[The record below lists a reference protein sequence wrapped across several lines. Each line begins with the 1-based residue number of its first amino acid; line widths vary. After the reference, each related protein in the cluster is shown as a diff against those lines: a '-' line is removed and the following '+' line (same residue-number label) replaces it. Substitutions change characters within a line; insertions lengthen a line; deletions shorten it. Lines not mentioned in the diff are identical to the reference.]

1 MVNTKQ
7 NKFTSKKRK
16 NMNENDDIRRAE
28 LSSIIEALRERIA
41 ALEANDVVTDLRQ
54 RLDEI
59 ERRLTALEAT
69 RRKRR

>member
-1 MVNTKQ
+1 M
-7 NKFTSKKRK
+7 TSDGSPP
-16 NMNENDDIRRAE
+16 MNENDDIRRAE

-59 ERRLTALEAT
+59 ERRLTALEAR
-69 RRKRR
+69 RRKPR

>member
-1 MVNTKQ
+1 
-7 NKFTSKKRK
+7 
-16 NMNENDDIRRAE
+16 MNENDDIRRAE

>member
-1 MVNTKQ
+1 
-7 NKFTSKKRK
+7 
-16 NMNENDDIRRAE
+16 MNENDDIRRAE

-59 ERRLTALEAT
+59 ERRLTALEAR
-69 RRKRR
+69 RRKPR

>member
-1 MVNTKQ
+1 MVAARHA
-7 NKFTSKKRK
+7 SDGSPP
-16 NMNENDDIRRAE
+16 MNENDDIRRAE

-59 ERRLTALEAT
+59 ERRLTALEAR
-69 RRKRR
+69 RRKPR

>member
-1 MVNTKQ
+1 MVAARNA
-7 NKFTSKKRK
+7 SDGSPP
-16 NMNENDDIRRAE
+16 MNENDDIRRAE

-59 ERRLTALEAT
+59 ERRLTALEAR
-69 RRKRR
+69 RRKPR

>member
-1 MVNTKQ
+1 M
-7 NKFTSKKRK
+7 TSDGSPP
-16 NMNENDDIRRAE
+16 MNENDDIRRAE